1 LENTGNDNS
10 NESEYFEEYSIEV
23 DPGQGLLRIDKFL
36 GTRIPNISRTKIK
49 KGLINGSI
57 QVNGDPVKANYRVR
71 PLDKI
76 DVVFPRE
83 RETSEVLPEDIPIDI
98 LYEDDAVLVLN
109 KPAGMVVHPGQGNP
123 TGTLVNALLYH
134 VESLADS
141 PNGSDRPGI
150 VHRIDKLTTGLMI
163 VGKTEQALAHLSLQ
177 FFNREIERKYIALVW
192 GDPGEEGR
200 IEGNIGRSLKNRK
213 LMTVFPDGDY
223 GKTAATNFKKLK
235 DLGYVSLIECQ
246 LETGRTHQIRAHMRY
261 VSHPLFGDQDYDGT
275 RIWKGTVF
283 TKYRQFVNNCLSIL
297 PRQALH
303 AKSLGFIHPT
313 TGKKMF
319 FESELPEDMK
329 EVITRWENY
338 IEQRS
343 IEEG

>member
-1 LENTGNDNS
+1 MENTKVENT
-10 NESEYFEEYSIEV
+10 NESEFFEEYSILV
-23 DPGQGLLRIDKFL
+23 DPGQTLVRIDKFL
-36 GTRIPNISRTKIK
+36 GDRIAGISRTKIK
-49 KGLINGSI
+49 DGILNGNI
-57 QVNGDPVKANYRVR
+57 QVNGELTKANYKVH

-76 DVVFPRE
+76 DVVFRRE
-83 RETSEVLPEDIPIDI
+83 RESSELVAEDIPLDI
-98 LYEDDAVLVLN
+98 VYEDDAILILN

-123 TGTLVNALLYH
+123 TGTLVNALLFH
-134 VESLADS
+134 VRELADG
-141 PNGSDRPGI
+141 PNGTDRPGI

-177 FFNREIERKYIALVW
+177 FYNREIERKYIALVW
-192 GDPGEEGR
+192 GDPGEDGR

-213 LMTVFPDGDY
+213 LMTVFPDGDF
-223 GKTAATNFKKLK
+223 GKTAATNFVKIK
-235 DLGYVSLIECQ
+235 DLGYVSLLECK
-246 LETGRTHQIRAHMRY
+246 LETGRTHQIRAHFRY
-261 VSHPLFGDQDYDGT
+261 IGHPLFGDQDYDGT

-283 TKYRQFVNNCLSIL
+283 TKYRQFVNNCLSVI

-313 TGKKMF
+313 TGEKMF
-319 FESELPEDMK
+319 FESELPDDMK

-343 IEEG
+343 IEG